1 MSHWLRQLARPSE
14 HGPHCGLLLPLL
26 LLQHLVKQCVSH
38 TSRPSAPA
46 DAGGSVLIMW
56 RVLRSTEPIEHTGG
70 GELYPR
76 KSLNRIVRWRVLEAL
91 IQSAAVYS
99 AASVALVVTCFVDK
113 EVEYFPCLSFFSPFI
128 VRATQVSSYSCRA
141 TAA

>member
-1 MSHWLRQLARPSE
+1 MVLTGVFYFFSFFSNILSSSAFPPLVLST
-14 HGPHCGLLLPLL
+14 LLF
-26 LLQHLVKQCVSH
+26 
-38 TSRPSAPA
+38 A
-46 DAGGSVLIMW
+46 DARGSVLIRMW
-56 RVLRSTEPIEHTGG
+56 RVLRSTEPIEHTSG
-70 GELYPR
+70 GELYPL
-76 KSLNRIVRWRVLEAL
+76 KSLSIVRWRVLRVEAL